1 MSLAQFADVTFG
13 YPGTE
18 ILTGASLLIKPGDRL
33 ALVGPN
39 GTGKSTALRLLAGDL
54 EADAGD
60 VRVLGRA
67 SVSYLRQSQEFVG
80 DGSLLDALLEPFA
93 HVQKMHEELTALE
106 ARMADG
112 HADADVA
119 RYGELQERYQRE
131 GGYDLESRV
140 RRLTADVGFSESD
153 LGRAV
158 ETLSGGERGRL
169 ELAKVLVRQPDL
181 LLLDEP
187 TNHLDLAAI
196 ERLEAYLAEY
206 PGAFIMV
213 SHDRA
218 FIRAVCREIVELE
231 SGKFVRYPMGYD
243 RYVVERDARM
253 ELQRAAY
260 ERQKD
265 HVDKTEDFI
274 RRNLAGQKTKQ
285 AQSRRKML
293 EKLDRLERPDDQ
305 WEHAGKIGLS
315 FQTGGDLGSK
325 ETIRAPKLDVGYTS
339 REGVVTTILREVT
352 ANIYRGDKVGIVG
365 PNGGGKSTLL
375 RTLIGELPTLSG
387 KVDIGT
393 GVRIGY
399 FDQKLGTLDEALTL
413 EDEIRSVR
421 ADLSPEAVRNYLA
434 KFRFFGDDPFR
445 VVKGLSGG
453 ERSRLAMAKIM
464 LFPRNVLVLDEP
476 TNHLDIPARETL
488 EDALGGYEGTLLVVS
503 HDRYF
508 LDRVCTRL
516 LVIAGARVEAHLGNY
531 GDWRRRARE
540 AAAPAPATP
549 PEKTTEKKIKEPSK
563 APPTEQRKEQDQ
575 PKAPGAATQE
585 RAASKDRDRELRRL
599 ERRVETLEGDVGK
612 LETDLAAVR
621 AELAGDHAGAWQKLH
636 ELADRERD
644 LDALLTRRLAE
655 WEAAGTA
662 LAKARA
668 S

>member
-13 YPGTE
+13 YPGTQ
-18 ILTGASLLIKPGDRL
+18 ILAGASLLIKPGDRL

-39 GTGKSTALRLLAGDL
+39 GMGKSTALRLLCGDL
-54 EADAGD
+54 EPDAGD
-60 VRVLGRA
+60 VRVLGRQTVA
-67 SVSYLRQSQEFVG
+67 YLRQSQEFVG
-80 DGSLLDALLEPFA
+80 AGTLLDALLEPFA
-93 HVQKMHEELTALE
+93 HVQKMHEELSALE
-106 ARMADG
+106 ARMAEA
-112 HADADVA
+112 HDAAGLDIA

-131 GGYDLESRV
+131 GGYELESRV
-140 RRLTADVGFSESD
+140 RRLTADVGFSEGD
-153 LGRAV
+153 LVRAV

-196 ERLEAYLAEY
+196 ERLETFLAEY
-206 PGAFIMV
+206 AGAFVMV

-231 SGKFVRYPMGYD
+231 NGKFVRYPMGWD
-243 RYVVERDARM
+243 KYVVERDARRA
-253 ELQRAAY
+253 LAQAAY

-293 EKLDRLERPDDQ
+293 DKLDRLERPDDQ
-305 WEHAGKIGLS
+305 WEHAGKIALA
-315 FQTGGDLGSK
+315 FQTGGDLGAK
-325 ETIRAPKLDVGYTS
+325 ETIRAPKLDVGYTAKD
-339 REGVVTTILREVT
+339 GTVTRILRDVT

-375 RTLIGELPTLSG
+375 RTLIGELPPLAGT
-387 KVDIGT
+387 VEHGT
-393 GVRIGY
+393 GVRVGY
-399 FDQKLGTLDEALTL
+399 FDQKLGTLDESLTL

-434 KFRFFGDDPFR
+434 KFRFFGDDPFKLVR
-445 VVKGLSGG
+445 GLSGG

-488 EDALGGYEGTLLVVS
+488 EDALDGYEGTLIVIS

-516 LVIAGARVEAHLGNY
+516 LVIEGDRVEAHLGNY
-531 GDWRRRARE
+531 GDWRRRVRE
-540 AAAPAPATP
+540 ATAPAK
-549 PEKTTEKKIKEPSK
+549 EKEREKEKEKPR
-563 APPTEQRKEQDQ
+563 APPPPSDAGRD
-575 PKAPGAATQE
+575 PRPRRIASASCV
-585 RAASKDRDRELRRL
+585 ASKSASRRW
-599 ERRVETLEGDVGK
+599 
-612 LETDLAAVR
+612 R
-621 AELAGDHAGAWQKLH
+621 AM
-636 ELADRERD
+636 
-644 LDALLTRRLAE
+644 
-655 WEAAGTA
+655 
-662 LAKARA
+662 
-668 S
+668 